1 MIKKIHVHLNVNV
14 TKKFD
19 VDIPQDS
26 DYIQLVRAMVA
37 NDPVCRHLDIKNVI
51 YDIDTEVPISVEY
64 FVRVEKLT
72 GYRFNK
78 TMMER
83 LNKLSLFLKQDKPL
97 QAFEKLVGTK
107 NRKSLANQHVK
118 LIDNVGSN
126 MTVDE
131 LLEKIKV
138 K

>member
-37 NDPVCRHLDIKNVI
+37 NDPVCRHLNIKNVI

-64 FVRVEKLT
+64 FVKVEKLT
-72 GYRFNK
+72 PYRVNK

-83 LNKLSLFLKQDKPL
+83 LNKLSLFLEQDKPL
-97 QAFEKLVGTK
+97 QAFEKLVGIK

-118 LIDNVGSN
+118 LIDDVGSN

-138 K
+138 